1 MARPSCLHDNRAAQG
16 WWRGPINA
24 LRVRTGALAAAL
36 LLLLAVVPG
45 ASAQEEEEA
54 RRAADVF
61 AEVLQFLLENYVDET
76 RLNPET
82 LLDGALEGMFD
93 ALDDPHSS
101 YVQPSDVRQITD
113 LTRGQFGGVG
123 MYVGRHAD
131 GGFEVISPIE
141 GNPAHRAGVLPG
153 DLIVAINGEP
163 AEEFDLPDIV
173 TRLRGPPG
181 TTVTLTLLRNGT
193 ISLDTVIERAM
204 IEVETVRHGMIGER
218 IGYLRIVQFTLLTP
232 ERVEQALLE
241 LTDAEALIVDLRSN
255 PGGLLGSVVQVADY
269 FLSGGVI
276 VSTHARVD
284 ADNDVHRA
292 GPQATIVDASVPI
305 VILID
310 RGSAS
315 ASEILAAALG
325 ESGRAFLL
333 GEQSYGKASVQ
344 QVRRFGSRA
353 IKLTTAYYLTPSGA
367 SIDEVGVTP
376 HREFVGDADRTEE
389 DEAEITKLFES
400 GRIRTFVRENATPT
414 DAQIEDFV
422 RELRA
427 SGVDLPRRLLRKLIH
442 DETVRR
448 MPDRPVYDLRFDS
461 VLREA
466 VRLLDHDLV
475 PTEDAWELREP
486 AAAAAF

>member
-1 MARPSCLHDNRAAQG
+1 MHDNGAARRRWRRAIG
-16 WWRGPINA
+16 PRLRGA
-24 LRVRTGALAAAL
+24 RTGALSVAL
-36 LLLLAVVPG
+36 LLLLAWAP
-45 ASAQEEEEA
+45 SAMAQEEEEEA
-54 RRAADVF
+54 RRAAEVF
-61 AEVLQFLLENYVDET
+61 GEVLQFLLENYVDEA

-82 LLDGALEGMFD
+82 LLDGALEGMFE
-93 ALDDPHSS
+93 ALDDPHSA

-113 LTRGQFGGVG
+113 LTRGEFGGVG

-153 DLIVAINGEP
+153 DLIVAINGES
-163 AEEFDLPDIV
+163 AVEFDLTDIV

-181 TTVTLTLLRNGT
+181 TTVTVTLLRNGT
-193 ISLDTVIERAM
+193 ITLDTVIERAM
-204 IEVETVRHGMIGER
+204 IEVETVRYGMIGER

-232 ERVEQALLE
+232 ERV
-241 LTDAEALIVDLRSN
+241 AEALHEFDDVDGLIVDLRSN

-292 GPQATIVDASVPI
+292 GPDATIVDASVPV

-325 ESGRAFLL
+325 ESGRGFLL

-353 IKLTTAYYLTPSGA
+353 VKLTTAYYLTPSGA
-367 SIDEVGVTP
+367 SIDQVGVSP
-376 HREFVGDADRTEE
+376 HREFGELADRTE
-389 DEAEITKLFES
+389 AEQAAIADLFDS
-400 GRIRTFVRENATPT
+400 GRIRRFVRDTAEPSE
-414 DAQIEDFV
+414 AQIEEFIG
-422 RELRA
+422 ELRA
-427 SGVDLPRRLLRKLIH
+427 AGVDLPRRMLRKLVH
-442 DETVRR
+442 DEVVRR
-448 MPDRPVYDLRFDS
+448 MPERPVYDLRFDG

-475 PTEDAWELREP
+475 PAEDAWQLRER
-486 AAAAAF
+486 AAAATF

>member
-1 MARPSCLHDNRAAQG
+1 MVVSRCSRLLDIRAARRL
-16 WWRGPINA
+16 RG
-24 LRVRTGALAAAL
+24 VRTGALAAAL
-36 LLLLAVVPG
+36 LLLLALSPR
-45 ASAQEEEEA
+45 AMAQEEEAA
-54 RRAADVF
+54 RRAAEVF
-61 AEVLQFLLENYVDET
+61 AEVLQFLLENYVDEE
-76 RLNPET
+76 RLNTET
-82 LLDGALEGMFD
+82 LLDGALEGMFE
-93 ALDDPHSS
+93 ALDDPHSA

-113 LTRGQFGGVG
+113 LTRGEFGGVG

-141 GNPAHRAGVLPG
+141 GNPAHRAGVRAG

-163 AEEFDLPDIV
+163 AAEFDLADIV

-181 TTVTLTLLRNGT
+181 TTVTITLLRNGS
-193 ISLDTVIERAM
+193 IEFDTVVERAM
-204 IEVETVRHGMIGER
+204 IEVETVRSGMIGRR

-232 ERVEQALLE
+232 DRVSEALRELDAAQAL
-241 LTDAEALIVDLRSN
+241 IIDLRSN

-269 FLSGGVI
+269 FLSDGVI

-284 ADNDVHRA
+284 DDNDVHRA
-292 GPQATIVDASVPI
+292 GPDATIVDASIPI

-325 ESGRAFLL
+325 ESGRGFLL

-353 IKLTTAYYLTPSGA
+353 VKLTTAYYLTPSGA
-367 SIDEVGVTP
+367 SIDQVGVSP
-376 HREFVGDADRTEE
+376 HRAFGDTERSE
-389 DEAEITKLFES
+389 EEEAEITELFES
-400 GRIRTFVRENATPT
+400 GRVRRFVRERGEPT
-414 DAQIEDFV
+414 EAQIEEFISDL
-422 RELRA
+422 RE
-427 SGVDLPRRLLRKLIH
+427 SGVDLERRQLRKLIH
-442 DETVRR
+442 DEVVRR
-448 MPDRPVYDLRFDS
+448 LPDRPVYDLRFDG

-475 PTEDAWELREP
+475 PAEDAWQLREP
-486 AAAAAF
+486 AAAAAAF

>member
-1 MARPSCLHDNRAAQG
+1 M
-16 WWRGPINA
+16 
-24 LRVRTGALAAAL
+24 RTGALAAVL
-36 LLLLAVVPG
+36 LLLLALSPR
-45 ASAQEEEEA
+45 AMAQEEEEA
-54 RRAADVF
+54 RRAAEVF
-61 AEVLQFLLENYVDET
+61 AEVLQFLLENYVDEE

-82 LLDGALEGMFD
+82 LLDGALEGMFE
-93 ALDDPHSS
+93 ALDDPHSA

-113 LTRGQFGGVG
+113 LTRGEFGGVG
-123 MYVGRHAD
+123 MYVGKHAD

-141 GNPAHRAGVLPG
+141 GNPAHRAGVRAG
-153 DLIVAINGEP
+153 DLIMAINGES
-163 AEEFDLPDIV
+163 AIEFDLADIV

-181 TTVTLTLLRNGT
+181 TTVTITLQRAGA
-193 ISLDTVIERAM
+193 ISFDTVIERAM
-204 IEVETVRHGMIGER
+204 IEVETVRSGMIGER

-232 ERVEQALLE
+232 DRVSEALQE
-241 LTDAEALIVDLRSN
+241 LDRAEALIIDLRSN

-284 ADNDVHRA
+284 DENDVHRA
-292 GPQATIVDASVPI
+292 GPGATIVDASVPI

-325 ESGRAFLL
+325 ESGRGFLL

-353 IKLTTAYYLTPSGA
+353 VKLTTAYYLTPSGA
-367 SIDEVGVTP
+367 SIDQVGISP
-376 HREFVGDADRTEE
+376 HRAFGDTERTEE
-389 DEAEITKLFES
+389 EEAEITELFES
-400 GRIRTFVRENATPT
+400 GRIRSFVREHGEPSE
-414 DAQIEDFV
+414 AQIVEFIS
-422 RELRA
+422 ELRDN
-427 SGVDLPRRLLRKLIH
+427 GVDLARRVLRKLVH
-442 DETVRR
+442 DEVVRR
-448 MPDRPVYDLRFDS
+448 LPDRPVYDLRFDS

-475 PTEDAWELREP
+475 PVEDAWQLREP

>member
-1 MARPSCLHDNRAAQG
+1 M
-16 WWRGPINA
+16 
-24 LRVRTGALAAAL
+24 RTGALAAVL
-36 LLLLAVVPG
+36 LLLLALSPS
-45 ASAQEEEEA
+45 AMAQEEEEA
-54 RRAADVF
+54 RRAAEVF
-61 AEVLQFLLENYVDET
+61 AEVLQFLLENYVDEE

-82 LLDGALEGMFD
+82 LLDGALEGMFE
-93 ALDDPHSS
+93 ALDDPHSA

-123 MYVGRHAD
+123 MYVGKHAD

-141 GNPAHRAGVLPG
+141 GNPAHRAGVRAG
-153 DLIVAINGEP
+153 DLIVAINGES
-163 AEEFDLPDIV
+163 AIEFDLTDIV

-181 TTVTLTLLRNGT
+181 TTVTLTLQRDGT
-193 ISLDTVIERAM
+193 ISFDTVIERAM
-204 IEVETVRHGMIGER
+204 IEVETVRSGMIGEH

-232 ERVEQALLE
+232 ERVSEALQELDRAQAL
-241 LTDAEALIVDLRSN
+241 IIDLRSN

-269 FLSGGVI
+269 FLSNGVI

-284 ADNDVHRA
+284 DENDVHRA
-292 GPQATIVDASVPI
+292 GPDATIVDASVPI

-325 ESGRAFLL
+325 ESGRGFLL
-333 GEQSYGKASVQ
+333 GEPSYGKASVQ

-353 IKLTTAYYLTPSGA
+353 VKLTTAYYLTPSGA
-367 SIDEVGVTP
+367 SIDQVGISP
-376 HREFVGDADRTEE
+376 HRVFGDTERTEE
-389 DEAEITKLFES
+389 EEAEIAALFES
-400 GRIRTFVRENATPT
+400 GRIRRFVREHAEPSE
-414 DAQIEDFV
+414 AQIVEFISDL
-422 RELRA
+422 RE
-427 SGVDLPRRLLRKLIH
+427 SGVDLPRRMLRKLIH
-442 DETVRR
+442 DEVVRR
-448 MPDRPVYDLRFDS
+448 MPVRPVYDLRFDA

-475 PTEDAWELREP
+475 PVEDAWQLREP

>member
-1 MARPSCLHDNRAAQG
+1 M
-16 WWRGPINA
+16 
-24 LRVRTGALAAAL
+24 
-36 LLLLAVVPG
+36 
-45 ASAQEEEEA
+45 AQEEQQA
-54 RRAADVF
+54 RRAGEVF

-82 LLDGALEGMFD
+82 LLDGALEGMFE
-93 ALDDPHSS
+93 ALDDPHSA

-113 LTRGQFGGVG
+113 LTRGEFGGVG
-123 MYVGRHAD
+123 MYIGRHAD

-141 GNPAHRAGVLPG
+141 GNPAHRAGVRAG
-153 DLIVAINGEP
+153 DLIVAINGES
-163 AEEFDLPDIV
+163 AAEFDLTDIV

-181 TTVTLTLLRNGT
+181 TTVTMTLLRDGS
-193 ISLDTVIERAM
+193 IEFDTVMEREM
-204 IEVETVRHGMIGER
+204 IEVETVRFGMIGER

-232 ERVEQALLE
+232 ERVS
-241 LTDAEALIVDLRSN
+241 EALRELDGASALIIDLRSN

-269 FLSGGVI
+269 FLSDGVI

-292 GPQATIVDASVPI
+292 GPAATIVDASVPM

-325 ESGRAFLL
+325 ESGRGLLL

-353 IKLTTAYYLTPSGA
+353 VKLTTAYYLTPSGA
-367 SIDEVGVTP
+367 SIDQVGISP
-376 HREFVGDADRTEE
+376 HLEFGDTQRTEE
-389 DEAEITKLFES
+389 EEAEITALFEA
-400 GRIRTFVRENATPT
+400 GHIRRFVREHPDPSEAL
-414 DAQIEDFV
+414 IEEFIGG
-422 RELRA
+422 LRD
-427 SGVDLPRRLLRKLIH
+427 SGVDLPRRMLRKLVH
-442 DETVRR
+442 DEVVRR
-448 MPDRPVYDLRFDS
+448 MPERPVYDLRFDS

-466 VRLLDHDLV
+466 VRMLDLDLV
-475 PTEDAWELREP
+475 PAEDAWQLREP

>member
-1 MARPSCLHDNRAAQG
+1 MDPCCRHRSPTRRRTCRLLRA
-16 WWRGPINA
+16 
-24 LRVRTGALAAAL
+24 RTGALSVAL
-36 LLLLAVVPG
+36 LLLLAMTP
-45 ASAQEEEEA
+45 SAMAQEEEEEA
-54 RRAADVF
+54 RRAAEVF

-76 RLNPET
+76 RLVPDT
-82 LLDGALEGMFD
+82 LLDGALEGMFE
-93 ALDDPHSS
+93 ALDDPHSA
-101 YVQPSDVRQITD
+101 YIQPSDVRHITD
-113 LTRGQFGGVG
+113 LTRGEFGGIG
-123 MYVGRHAD
+123 MYVAKHVD
-131 GGFEVISPIE
+131 GGFEVIAPIE
-141 GNPAHRAGVLPG
+141 GNPAHRAGVQAG

-163 AEEFDLPDIV
+163 AEELDLSDIV
-173 TRLRGPPG
+173 SRLRGPPG
-181 TTVTLTLLRNGT
+181 TTVTLTLLRDES

-204 IEVETVRHGMIGER
+204 IEVETVRFSMIGDN

-232 ERVEQALLE
+232 ERVADALRE
-241 LTDAEALIVDLRSN
+241 LDRAAALIVDLRSN

-284 ADNDVHRA
+284 AENDVHRA
-292 GPQATIVDASVPI
+292 GPDTTIVDDSVPI

-325 ESGRAFLL
+325 DSGRGFLL

-353 IKLTTAYYLTPSGA
+353 VKLTTAYYLTPSGA
-367 SIDEVGVTP
+367 SIDQVGVSP
-376 HREFVGDADRTEE
+376 HREFGANTDRTEE
-389 DEAEITKLFES
+389 QEAEITELFDS
-400 GRIRTFVRENATPT
+400 GRIRRFVRDHRDIGEPSAM
-414 DAQIEDFV
+414 QIEEFITDLQ
-422 RELRA
+422 E
-427 SGVDLPRRLLRKLIH
+427 SGVDLPRPMLRKLVH
-442 DETVRR
+442 DEVVRR
-448 MPDRPVYDLRFDS
+448 LPDRPAYDLRFDS

-475 PTEDAWELREP
+475 PAEDAGQLREP

>member
-1 MARPSCLHDNRAAQG
+1 MRIG
-16 WWRGPINA
+16 
-24 LRVRTGALAAAL
+24 TLAAVL
-36 LLLLAVVPG
+36 LLLLALSPR
-45 ASAQEEEEA
+45 AMAQEEEEA
-54 RRAADVF
+54 RRAAEVF
-61 AEVLQFLLENYVDET
+61 AEVLQFLLENYVDEE

-82 LLDGALEGMFD
+82 LLDGALEGMFE
-93 ALDDPHSS
+93 ALDDPHSA

-113 LTRGQFGGVG
+113 LTRGEFGGVG
-123 MYVGRHAD
+123 MYVGKHAD

-141 GNPAHRAGVLPG
+141 GNPAHRAGVRAG
-153 DLIVAINGEP
+153 DLIVAINGES
-163 AEEFDLPDIV
+163 AAEFDLADIV

-181 TTVTLTLLRNGT
+181 TTVTITLLRHDS
-193 ISLDTVIERAM
+193 IEFDTVMEREM
-204 IEVETVRHGMIGER
+204 IEVETVRAGMIGQR

-232 ERVEQALLE
+232 ERVAAALRELDGAQAL
-241 LTDAEALIVDLRSN
+241 IIDLRSN

-269 FLSGGVI
+269 FLSDGVI

-284 ADNDVHRA
+284 DENDVHRA
-292 GPQATIVDASVPI
+292 GPDATIVDAAVPI

-325 ESGRAFLL
+325 DSGRGFLL

-353 IKLTTAYYLTPSGA
+353 VKLTTAYYLTPSGA
-367 SIDEVGVTP
+367 SIDQVGISP
-376 HREFVGDADRTEE
+376 HRAFGDTERSE
-389 DEAEITKLFES
+389 EEEAEIAELFES
-400 GRIRTFVRENATPT
+400 GRVRRFVREQGEPT
-414 DAQIEDFV
+414 EAQIEEFIGGL
-422 RELRA
+422 RE

-442 DETVRR
+442 DEVVRR
-448 MPDRPVYDLRFDS
+448 LPDRPVYDLRFDG

-475 PTEDAWELREP
+475 PADDAWQLREP

>member
-1 MARPSCLHDNRAAQG
+1 MHDDGAAARRRRLRMQARPLPRA
-16 WWRGPINA
+16 
-24 LRVRTGALAAAL
+24 RTGALSAVL
-36 LLLLAVVPG
+36 LCLLALAPC
-45 ASAQEEEEA
+45 AMAQEEEEA
-54 RRAADVF
+54 RRAGEVF

-82 LLDGALEGMFD
+82 LLDGALEGMFE
-93 ALDDPHSS
+93 ALDDPHSA

-113 LTRGQFGGVG
+113 LTRGEFGGVG
-123 MYVGRHAD
+123 MYIGRHAD

-141 GNPAHRAGVLPG
+141 GNPAHRAGVRAG
-153 DLIVAINGEP
+153 DLIVAINGES
-163 AEEFDLPDIV
+163 AAEFDLADIV

-181 TTVTLTLLRNGT
+181 TTVTISLLRDGS
-193 ISLDTVIERAM
+193 IEFDTVMEREM
-204 IEVETVRHGMIGER
+204 IEVETVRFGMIGER

-232 ERVEQALLE
+232 ERVSEALHELE
-241 LTDAEALIVDLRSN
+241 LDGAAGLIIDLRSN

-269 FLSGGVI
+269 FLSDGVI
-276 VSTHARVD
+276 VSTHARID

-292 GPQATIVDASVPI
+292 GPGATIVDASVPI

-325 ESGRAFLL
+325 ESGRGFLL

-353 IKLTTAYYLTPSGA
+353 VKLTTAYYLTPSGE
-367 SIDEVGVTP
+367 SIDQVGISP
-376 HREFVGDADRTEE
+376 HLAFGDTQRTEE
-389 DEAEITKLFES
+389 EEAELTELFEA
-400 GRIRTFVRENATPT
+400 GHIRRFVREHAEPSE
-414 DAQIEDFV
+414 AQIEEFIS
-422 RELRA
+422 ELRD
-427 SGVDLPRRLLRKLIH
+427 SGVDLPRRTLRKLVH
-442 DETVRR
+442 DEVVRR
-448 MPDRPVYDLRFDS
+448 MPERPVYDLRFDS

-466 VRLLDHDLV
+466 VRMLDLDLV
-475 PTEDAWELREP
+475 PARDAWQLREP